1 MNLIDHSKINVAY
14 CVVYKETMEEGP
26 IELLMYISQKIEH
39 GIETACKIGNADIS
53 KALWPTFVER

>member
-26 IELLMYISQKIEH
+26 IELLMYISQKIGEFFNSLLC
-39 GIETACKIGNADIS
+39 ILVLFRFI
-53 KALWPTFVER
+53 